1 MNNPPDGPDAA
12 AAAPVGA
19 EADDLHGLLLRSP
32 RRIEAL
38 LHRLRL
44 NRSLLSVRLEGSD
57 QWHASMV
64 VAVAAA
70 QRRLSLDALNPS
82 PSSIPVAGT
91 RIAVRGRVDGGDL
104 RFKCRYAGES
114 IVEAEPAIDAE
125 LPEEIFVLERRAAYR
140 LSLPQHLQLPP
151 SAIGRAQPDHR
162 ARLVDVSHVGVGA
175 IVPADVQP
183 AIGEELC
190 MRIQLPGAVV
200 QTDAEVRSTAAQ
212 GDGVRVGLRFD
223 KLRGD
228 DENRLAHAVNSL
240 ERQLIRASRARR

>member
-1 MNNPPDGPDAA
+1 MNTLADGAEGA
-12 AAAPVGA
+12 EA

-64 VAVAAA
+64 VAVEPA
-70 QRRLSLDALNPS
+70 RHRFSLDALNPS
-82 PSSIPVAGT
+82 PSPMPPPGT

-104 RFKCRYAGES
+104 RFKCRYAAES
-114 IVEAEPAIDAE
+114 MVEAEPAIDAE
-125 LPEEIFVLERRAAYR
+125 LPEEIFVLERRSAYR
-140 LSLPQHLQLPP
+140 LNLPPHLQLPP

-183 AIGEELC
+183 AVGEELR

-200 QTDAEVRSTAAQ
+200 QTDAEVRSTATQ
-212 GDGVRVGLRFD
+212 SDGVRVGLRFD
-223 KLRGD
+223 KLRVD
-228 DENRLAHAVNSL
+228 DENRLAQAVNGL